1 MTRPSKLP
9 TCEKCEGEVTD
20 DLRCE
25 RCGREYTIHWIAETQ
40 SGRRNHLRSAPRT
53 NPIV

>member
-20 DLRCE
+20 DLKCE
-25 RCGREYTIHWIAETQ
+25 RCGREYTAHWLVMTQ
-40 SGRRNHLRSAPRT
+40 AGERDAYRRKP
-53 NPIV
+53 

>member
-20 DLRCE
+20 DLKCE
-25 RCGREYTIHWIAETQ
+25 RCGREYTWLWVTMRQRGE
-40 SGRRNHLRSAPRT
+40 R
-53 NPIV
+53 